1 MPFCVFFWNFRA
13 MTEKSALPT
22 DFLFYL
28 LFLCYSYLINWQV
41 FHFYHLILILY
52 IYIIATIKII
62 DRFRRSN
69 YLGNQS
75 QVDRTLFQVH
85 IRLGSLV
92 HLHRLILSLNW
103 LVLWILVFFFWTFLY
118 QLIVLFL
125 LFLDI
130 FLMSTWNFLACCLL
144 WLMHLLRCLY
154 FFINFCLYYFHTL
167 NRPLSLNQYLH

>member
-92 HLHRLILSLNW
+92 HLDRLILSLNW
-103 LVLWILVFFFWTFLY
+103 LVLWILVFFFLNFSLSIDSTFFTISWHFFDVNLK
-118 QLIVLFL
+118 LSGLLSSLANAPPKVPLFFYKF
-125 LFLDI
+125 LFIL
-130 FLMSTWNFLACCLL
+130 FS
-144 WLMHLLRCLY
+144 Y
-154 FFINFCLYYFHTL
+154 
-167 NRPLSLNQYLH
+167 SE